1 MALADDATAAVA
13 NPAGLVQL
21 SRPEVSLEG
30 RLWNYSTPFPEGGRI
45 SGQPTGNLL
54 DNSSGLRTGVS
65 SETLA
70 GLSFI
75 SFVYPH
81 EKWSLTVYRHQSANF
96 EAPTET
102 QGLFSDPIPLNDL
115 IFRVSAQQVGETL
128 RIGAF
133 RTFTDIE
140 ISTYGV
146 AGAYSLTETFS
157 LGGGLSYFD
166 GTFTSTAAVFA
177 AIDPTLPDGPFG
189 RNVYA
194 EEARVASAET
204 TTIDNSDWG
213 FTGGFLWNVTGQ
225 WSVGGSYREGLK
237 FELNQQ
243 VSSGPILESFVPV
256 GTPLVSD
263 TSPLEFPDV
272 YGLGVAFKSHNGV
285 VTASFEWDYVQ
296 YSSFVESLN
305 PDVIDIGDVA
315 LDDGNELRV
324 GFEYAF
330 LQSAPVIALRVGA

>member
-1 MALADDATAAVA
+1 MALSWLWPTTLPPRSPIPRVSCSSR
-13 NPAGLVQL
+13 GRKCRWRGGFGTTRRL
-21 SRPEVSLEG
+21 SLKEEESRGSPLAI
-30 RLWNYSTPFPEGGRI
+30 F
-45 SGQPTGNLL
+45 L

-157 LGGGLSYFD
+157 LGGGFLISMGLSPAQPQSSPLSTRLYPMAHSA
-166 GTFTSTAAVFA
+166 GTSMPKKHGSPRPRRPPLTTPTGVLRGGSCG
-177 AIDPTLPDGPFG
+177 TLPDNG
-189 RNVYA
+189 
-194 EEARVASAET
+194 ASE
-204 TTIDNSDWG
+204 D
-213 FTGGFLWNVTGQ
+213 
-225 WSVGGSYREGLK
+225 
-237 FELNQQ
+237 
-243 VSSGPILESFVPV
+243 P
-256 GTPLVSD
+256 
-263 TSPLEFPDV
+263 
-272 YGLGVAFKSHNGV
+272 
-285 VTASFEWDYVQ
+285 TAK
-296 YSSFVESLN
+296 
-305 PDVIDIGDVA
+305 A
-315 LDDGNELRV
+315 
-324 GFEYAF
+324 
-330 LQSAPVIALRVGA
+330 